1 MALRK
6 QWYVMGA
13 GAVVLAMAATTAGCR
28 ADGNAGTGGSGGEGG
43 EGPGSP
49 ASSGTGGMGSTG
61 TPAGGGG
68 PGGGGTG
75 GGTGGGGGAGGSMSD
90 CEGPPVTV
98 EQVAN
103 PNAAGAIGE
112 GLPVRLEG
120 VVATSQKFLVS
131 QSNSGTCLWGVFVSA
146 PNLSEAK
153 EYSGVMVVSKGIPA
167 AIPPGGNKAYCP
179 KLSNRK
185 PDEPLPGDAIPDD
198 VKPGDV
204 LNVTGVVDAYIPGT
218 CGSKPTDSKT
228 PQRQVSFTC
237 KVEKTGTAAV
247 PKAHVF
253 TGADIAKLANQAD
266 ATFHTQWAGV
276 RVGVTDVKPAPQP
289 DPAGG
294 ANPVVVG
301 SFGIIKMQDSGLEV
315 GDKIYYR
322 GYEQNGCYK
331 GPVYT
336 DLNMTFSSIEG
347 IHYLNFCTWGVQ
359 PNDKCADLAPASQ
372 DCATD
377 MLMCQ

>member
-1 MALRK
+1 
-6 QWYVMGA
+6 MGV
-13 GAVVLAMAATTAGCR
+13 GAMVLATAATATGCR
-28 ADGNAGTGGSGGEGG
+28 AAGTTGGSGGSGGEGG
-43 EGPGSP
+43 TGQGNP
-49 ASSGTGGMGSTG
+49 ASSGASGMNSSVGPGGSG
-61 TPAGGGG
+61 PGGGG
-68 PGGGGTG
+68 PGGGDGTG
-75 GGTGGGGGAGGSMSD
+75 GSASD
-90 CEGPPVTV
+90 CEGPVKTV

-103 PNAAGAIGE
+103 PNAVGAVGE
-112 GLPVRLEG
+112 GLPVRLQG

-146 PNLSEAK
+146 PITEAK

-179 KLSNRK
+179 KLSNHK
-185 PDEPLPGDAIPDD
+185 PGDPLPGDAIPDD

-204 LNVTGVVDAYIPGT
+204 LDVTGVVDAYIPGT

-237 KVEKTGTAAV
+237 KVDKAGTAPL

-253 TGADIAKLANQAD
+253 TDADIANLADQANP
-266 ATFHTQWAGV
+266 TFHTQWAGV
-276 RVGVTDVKPAPQP
+276 RVGVTNVKPAPQP

-301 SFGIIKMQDSGLEV
+301 KFGIIKMQDSGLEV
-315 GDKIYYR
+315 GNKMYYR

-331 GPVYT
+331 GPMYT
-336 DLNMTFSSIEG
+336 DLDMTFSSIEG
-347 IHYLNFCTWGVQ
+347 VHYLNFCTWGIQ
-359 PNDKCADLAPASQ
+359 PNDKCADLAPASE